1 MDIHGIEGD
10 IKNFD
15 EVRAATRQ
23 LFELQIKK
31 GHRYYRDGDTEEKRK
46 EGFDLSSNEL
56 VFECLGIVLQNAVF
70 LLCQC
75 VGTQGKLVDSL
86 SRNLATDALG
96 SKSDVL
102 VKLVDTIQLINDTLK
117 DFEIEKIRVQKERGG
132 MNGEIAAQTLG
143 DYIVEDDDIIYVL
156 NNIPP
161 KYLIKWISHSVN
173 VNILPFKH
181 EMHKLIG
188 GFTR

>member
-1 MDIHGIEGD
+1 MDIHGLEGD
-10 IKNFD
+10 INNFD

-23 LFELQIKK
+23 LFELQMKK

-56 VFECLGIVLQNAVF
+56 IFECLGIVLQNAVF

-75 VGTQGKLVDSL
+75 VGTQGSLVDNL
-86 SRNLATDALG
+86 SKNLSDDALG
-96 SKSDVL
+96 DKSSGL
-102 VKLVDTIQLINDTLK
+102 VKLIDTIQSINDTLK
-117 DFEIEKIRVQKERGG
+117 DFEIEKIRVKKEMGG
-132 MNGEIAAQTLG
+132 MNSEIAAQTLSH
-143 DYIVEDDDIIYVL
+143 YIVDDDDVIYIL

-161 KYLIKWISHSVN
+161 KYLIKWIAHSVN

-181 EMHKLIG
+181 EMYKLIG
-188 GFTR
+188 GAA